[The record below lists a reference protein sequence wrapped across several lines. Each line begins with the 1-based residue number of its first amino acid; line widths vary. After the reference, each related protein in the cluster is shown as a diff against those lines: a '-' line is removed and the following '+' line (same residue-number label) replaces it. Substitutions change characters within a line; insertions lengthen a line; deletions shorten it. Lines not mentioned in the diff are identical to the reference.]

1 MDRPAAPPI
10 WICASKWTDVPP
22 VLGPSFSCQCIC
34 QCVSAAQVAG
44 PAPGPAS
51 SFSYYSNFHIH
62 LVRRHPR
69 SIATTRINGAKTDP
83 ENSDKFSL
91 PLTCSFFLRP
101 AHKRRPLLVP
111 SFVVLSAS
119 RRHTLNQPPSTPR
132 HGQSG
137 GTEARTYFQD
147 LLSSHWRR
155 EHDADGVLPFAVD
168 ARVQEHHGEPAT
180 IHHGAP
186 LRHQHIRV
194 RRDPASDSWLQLTQ
208 EVEDGTTSSQVPR
221 TRPTM
226 GVSTGAR

>member
-1 MDRPAAPPI
+1 MPDLVSRVLLARTAEASSLRVGSGWCRVVPGGAGRGIRTPHFSMDRPAAPPI

-44 PAPGPAS
+44 PAPVPAS

-69 SIATTRINGAKTDP
+69 SIATTRINGAQTDP

-111 SFVVLSAS
+111 SFVVSSAS
-119 RRHTLNQPPSTPR
+119 RRHTQPTPFNSSTWPVGRHRSAYVFPR
-132 HGQSG
+132 LGVQSRA
-137 GTEARTYFQD
+137 E
-147 LLSSHWRR
+147 
-155 EHDADGVLPFAVD
+155 
-168 ARVQEHHGEPAT
+168 
-180 IHHGAP
+180 
-186 LRHQHIRV
+186 
-194 RRDPASDSWLQLTQ
+194 
-208 EVEDGTTSSQVPR
+208 
-221 TRPTM
+221 
-226 GVSTGAR
+226 GARC